1 MNRNI
6 RTQHNATISCSRL
19 SPFTAS
25 SHSVRVRCLQARQI
39 TKLNR
44 RGQQELSEHLHLIK
58 VKIQM
63 VPIQQKLKCSGVSV
77 RFGCFCTLQ
86 MFLHLQLILYVSLRV
101 YVRVSIAVQNYQLPV
116 PRMRH
121 ILGANESTFLVKFLV
136 RFH

>member
-63 VPIQQKLKCSGVSV
+63 VPIQKKLKCSG
-77 RFGCFCTLQ
+77 FCA
-86 MFLHLQLILYVSLRV
+86 LRV
-101 YVRVSIAVQNYQLPV
+101 LLYAADVSAFAFYSVYDSFIY
-116 PRMRH
+116 M
-121 ILGANESTFLVKFLV
+121 
-136 RFH
+136 